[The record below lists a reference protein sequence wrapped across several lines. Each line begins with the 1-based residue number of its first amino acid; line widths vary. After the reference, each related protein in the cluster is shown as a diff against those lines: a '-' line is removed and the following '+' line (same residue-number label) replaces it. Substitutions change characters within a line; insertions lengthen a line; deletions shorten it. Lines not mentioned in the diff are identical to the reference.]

1 MPSPQPLAGQV
12 PYPPPASFAAT
23 TTAPPRP
30 CSRRGRIP
38 KRALRAWNAHTTA
51 LFVYE
56 CQSFLDNFIA
66 GLGQIGSWNDPRG
79 DTLASLRRG
88 SRRSSYGSRANAS
101 VFCVGNV
108 ANRSEIG
115 QHNSLVLR

>member
-51 LFVYE
+51 LFAYE

-66 GLGQIGSWNDPRG
+66 GLGQIGSCNSPHSPPTHEWG
-79 DTLASLRRG
+79 
-88 SRRSSYGSRANAS
+88 
-101 VFCVGNV
+101 
-108 ANRSEIG
+108 
-115 QHNSLVLR
+115 SLVLGHSVSIVSIGSHG

>member
-30 CSRRGRIP
+30 CSRRGRLP

-51 LFVYE
+51 LFAYG
-56 CQSFLDNFIA
+56 CQSFLDNFSA
-66 GLGQIGSWNDPRG
+66 GWGQLVAMERS
-79 DTLASLRRG
+79 ARRHT
-88 SRRSSYGSRANAS
+88 
-101 VFCVGNV
+101 CV
-108 ANRSEIG
+108 AAPLTAA
-115 QHNSLVLR
+115 LVLRFTGDCPGFLRW